1 MSFLFFVNLNS
12 FVYCWA
18 NKKPFKKCVSQ
29 GHSIR
34 CTESFMRDNVM
45 EELQQMQPG
54 EETKRKMMD
63 ILKRFHSEDNDEVSS
78 DDEDGKAFWTFFLF
92 ISFL

>member
-1 MSFLFFVNLNS
+1 M
-12 FVYCWA
+12 
-18 NKKPFKKCVSQ
+18 
-29 GHSIR
+29 
-34 CTESFMRDNVM
+34 M

>member
-1 MSFLFFVNLNS
+1 M
-12 FVYCWA
+12 
-18 NKKPFKKCVSQ
+18 SQ

-78 DDEDGKAFWTFFLF
+78 DDEDGKAFWTFFFVYLIF
-92 ISFL
+92 MTGTWIDLVSREMV